1 MWSWDH
7 LKEVKCSY
15 WKHMWTALHMGAT
28 MAIAAAALFV
38 HAVIPWWQQP
48 RSLRV
53 EAIRESLQKSLDSRS
68 SE

>member
-1 MWSWDH
+1 
-7 LKEVKCSY
+7 
-15 WKHMWTALHMGAT
+15 LHMGAT

-53 EAIRESLQKSLDSRS
+53 EAIRESLQKSLDSRAG
-68 SE
+68 E